1 MLRAAGG
8 GPRTGDVAYPRVVTA
23 AVTIRPR
30 EDRDLPALVDL
41 LGAQQAGS
49 GYPVRWP
56 LPFPVEEFLV
66 RPGELG
72 AWVASEGARV
82 VGHVSV
88 LHPRDGWEADGWRAG
103 TGLGPERLAA
113 VSVLF
118 VDPAVAGRGLG
129 TRLLDTA
136 VERARDV
143 GRVPVLD
150 VVQEHSV
157 AADLYRRRGWRVIG
171 EVRPPWLPQD
181 RRPVLL
187 MTLD

>member
-1 MLRAAGG
+1 MG
-8 GPRTGDVAYPRVVTA
+8 GPRDATSTVTVRARRPGDVPR
-23 AVTIRPR
+23 
-30 EDRDLPALVDL
+30 LVEL

-66 RPGELG
+66 REGELG
-72 AWVASEGARV
+72 AWVAVVGGEV

-88 LHPRDGWEADGWRAG
+88 LRPRAGWEAEGWVAG
-103 TGLGPERLAA
+103 TGEPVERLAA
-113 VSVLF
+113 VAVLF
-118 VDPAVAGRGLG
+118 VDPAAGGRGVGTVLLG
-129 TRLLDTA
+129 RA
-136 VERARDV
+136 VSYIREV

-157 AADLYRRRGWRVIG
+157 AADLYRRRGWRVVG
-171 EVRPPWLPQD
+171 EARPPWLPRD

-187 MTLD
+187 MTLAEGSTGAT